1 MSGRHNMWRTPST
14 SWITGK
20 TRCQGP
26 MQFWRILILL
36 CVSLKLISW
45 HERGEPSGY
54 LNYVSQLV
62 WKTDMVDSLSNES
75 FHGLMGRNLAC
86 ELQCMGVMC
95 IVHARCKK
103 PYALYA
109 TCVFSFSYVRIICI
123 PCEINTYI
131 SQHHY
136 MGFMCLPIHIYRVYG
151 SVCLQI
157 FCMAVH
163 TVMILAPGLYDST
176 CFAFFWLYPQ

>member
-1 MSGRHNMWRTPST
+1 
-14 SWITGK
+14 
-20 TRCQGP
+20 

-45 HERGEPSGY
+45 HERGGPSGY

-75 FHGLMGRNLAC
+75 FHGLMGPNLAC
-86 ELQCMGVMC
+86 ELQCFISFGVMC

-123 PCEINTYI
+123 SCEINTYF
-131 SQHHY
+131 STPLY
-136 MGFMCLPIHIYRVYG
+136 
-151 SVCLQI
+151 
-157 FCMAVH
+157 
-163 TVMILAPGLYDST
+163 GLYV
-176 CFAFFWLYPQ
+176 FANSYL